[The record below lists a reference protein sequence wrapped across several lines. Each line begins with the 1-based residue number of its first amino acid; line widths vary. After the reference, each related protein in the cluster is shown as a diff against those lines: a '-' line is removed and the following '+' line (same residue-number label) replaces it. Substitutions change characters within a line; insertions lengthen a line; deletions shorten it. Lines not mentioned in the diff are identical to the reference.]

1 LLICQKRLGFEFKYQ
16 DAPKFTPSMRIA
28 LEDLNLDS
36 LTVIVPGK
44 GKKIK
49 LANDVN
55 VVSLENY

>member
-1 LLICQKRLGFEFKYQ
+1 
-16 DAPKFTPSMRIA
+16 MRIA

-49 LANDVN
+49 LANNVN
-55 VVSLENY
+55 VVALGNY